1 MRDSDPLHSVLFVGA
16 HPDDETIMAG
26 GTLALLHTQGVTTH
40 VLCATDGRGG
50 ESGGV
55 PEAATPESR
64 ARVRESELRCAA
76 DALGV
81 TSLTLLGYIDP
92 VIGPGEELYA
102 FEADFGTLVG
112 QIADHIR
119 RTGASVVLTHGS
131 NGEYGH
137 PAHVQVHRAVLHAVQ
152 ERAPGTL
159 VYTASARVPEVE
171 DRLWNADDPADL
183 VLDITPWFEAK
194 YAAMLCH
201 RTQHELFKRR
211 RKLETV
217 REAVR
222 TLESFRRRWPVLPG
236 DAAPHDPFAALLLNA
251 GAWQPQGHA

>member
-1 MRDSDPLHSVLFVGA
+1 MSNSDRLGGVLFVGA
-16 HPDDETIMAG
+16 HPDDETVMAG
-26 GTLALLHTQGVTTH
+26 GTLALLHTQGVATH

-55 PEAATPESR
+55 PEATTPESR
-64 ARVRESELRCAA
+64 ARVRESELRCAVET
-76 DALGV
+76 LGV
-81 TSLTLLGYIDP
+81 VSLTLLGYIDP
-92 VIGPGEELYA
+92 VIGPDEELFA
-102 FEADFGTLVG
+102 FEADFETLVR
-112 QIADHIR
+112 QIADQIQ
-119 RTGASVVLTHGS
+119 RTGASVVVTHGS

-137 PAHVQVHRAVLHAVQ
+137 SAHVQVHRAVLHAVQ
-152 ERAPGTL
+152 EQAPGVL
-159 VYTASARVPEVE
+159 VYTVAARVPDIE
-171 DRLWNADDPADL
+171 DRLWNTDDPADL

-194 YAAMLCH
+194 LAAMLCH

-222 TLESFRRRWPVLPG
+222 TLESFHRCWPVLPG
-236 DAAPHDPFAALLLNA
+236 DTAPHDPFAALLLHA

>member
-1 MRDSDPLHSVLFVGA
+1 MKDSDPLRSVLFVGA

-26 GTLALLHTQGVTTH
+26 GTLALLHAQGVATH

-50 ESGGV
+50 ESGGIA
-55 PEAATPESR
+55 EAAMPESR
-64 ARVRESELRCAA
+64 ARVREGELRCAVE
-76 DALGV
+76 ALGV
-81 TSLTLLGYIDP
+81 ESVTLLGYIDP
-92 VIGPGEELYA
+92 VIGPDEELYA

-112 QIADHIR
+112 QIADQIR
-119 RTGASVVLTHGS
+119 RTGASIVLTHGS

-137 PAHVQVHRAVLHAVQ
+137 PAHIQVHRAVVHVIQ
-152 ERAPGTL
+152 ERAPDTL
-159 VYTASARVPEVE
+159 LYTTSARVPDID
-171 DRLWNADDPADL
+171 DRLWNTDDPADL

-222 TLESFRRRWPVLPG
+222 TRESFHRRWPVLPG
-236 DAAPHDPFAALLLNA
+236 DAAPDDPFAALLLNA
-251 GAWQPQGHA
+251 GARQPQGHA

>member
-1 MRDSDPLHSVLFVGA
+1 MSDSDRLGSVLFVGA
-16 HPDDETIMAG
+16 HPDDETVMAG
-26 GTLALLHTQGVTTH
+26 GTLALLHARGVATH

-64 ARVRESELRCAA
+64 ARVREAELCCAVE
-76 DALGV
+76 ALGV
-81 TSLTLLGYIDP
+81 TSLTLLGYLDP

-102 FEADFGTLVG
+102 FEADQEALVG
-112 QIADHIR
+112 QIAVQIY

-137 PAHVQVHRAVLHAVQ
+137 PAHVQVHRAVLRAVR
-152 ERAPGTL
+152 ERAPDVP
-159 VYTASARVPEVE
+159 VYTVAARVPDTE
-171 DRLWNADDPADL
+171 DRLWNTDDPADL
-183 VLDITPWFEAK
+183 VLNIAPWFEAK
-194 YAAMLCH
+194 YAALLCH

-211 RKLETV
+211 RKLDTV

-222 TLESFRRRWPVLPG
+222 TLESFHRRWPVMPG
-236 DAAPHDPFAALLLNA
+236 DSLPDDPFAALLLKA
-251 GAWQPQGHA
+251 GAWRPQGGV